1 MNPTL
6 GCFSQLRA
14 FSVLAER
21 VNLKLAANSSQSL
34 SDVRRIG
41 KIKDLKNHFFCLV
54 IGSGQLWLL
63 CGRLD
68 YF

>member
-34 SDVRRIG
+34 SDVRRIEKNKG
-41 KIKDLKNHFFCLV
+41 LKKSF
-54 IGSGQLWLL
+54 LL
-63 CGRLD
+63 SCHRQHSAVA
-68 YF
+68 FMWTI

>member
-21 VNLKLAANSSQSL
+21 VNLKLAAISSQSL

-41 KIKDLKNHFFCLV
+41 KIKDLKIISFVL
-54 IGSGQLWLL
+54 S
-63 CGRLD
+63 
-68 YF
+68 